1 MSGNVFFDSNV
12 LIYHLSGIPEAKAL
26 IQSVENGSIRGFIN
40 PIVVSEVLFFYIKA
54 NTGMKS
60 YELKKRPENL
70 SKLDLEPVFELFSLF
85 KILDLNSD
93 IVRESRKYIQDSLL
107 LPNDALIAATCSFYG
122 IPALATFDDDFKRV
136 PNLRIIQTVNEV

>member
-1 MSGNVFFDSNV
+1 MSGSIFFDSNV
-12 LIYHLSGIPEAKAL
+12 LIYHLSGIQEAKAL

-93 IVRESRKYIQDSLL
+93 IVRESRNYIKDSLL
-107 LPNDALIAATCSFYG
+107 LPMMPLLPPHVASMEFPHWLLLTMISKECPISG
-122 IPALATFDDDFKRV
+122 
-136 PNLRIIQTVNEV
+136 